1 MHVPESD
8 HELVQ
13 IARPSEVAETEHRL
27 LCCLPSAGGSVR
39 RPLPAMGVSCDDG
52 PSAKDSRVSKPIAFV
67 FLKYLIRSI
76 LHSRKHFEL
85 LSFYNM
91 DTRLLKSCFGT
102 YSEFILLDFM
112 TDLLMVP
119 FCQLMF

>member
-76 LHSRKHFEL
+76 LHSRK
-85 LSFYNM
+85 YV
-91 DTRLLKSCFGT
+91 CV
-102 YSEFILLDFM
+102 DF
-112 TDLLMVP
+112 LRSLNEVINI
-119 FCQLMF
+119 